1 MAGNLS
7 GHAAPTQVPRDTLP
21 KTSPRWG
28 SGKGRNPHE
37 NRMRVATA
45 ADGRRSRDSSLIG
58 NAAPAARLT
67 GQNVRGLSQLKLE
80 KVLQFMKERRLLVT
94 CLMETWQVTPQGWYS
109 EDIDG
114 FLVIHHGE
122 TAQSCN
128 RGRSGV
134 AIILSPEARAAWELG
149 GSWVRHSSNGRALT
163 VRISVE
169 GGGTLTVYSA
179 YAPTSGN
186 TSAARQAFYDDVL
199 VQTRSENQS
208 DVLALFIDGN
218 ASMGV
223 GARPGTWERDKRRAV
238 AQRAAEIAE
247 RRAVFDANNN
257 N

>member
-1 MAGNLS
+1 M
-7 GHAAPTQVPRDTLP
+7 
-21 KTSPRWG
+21 
-28 SGKGRNPHE
+28 
-37 NRMRVATA
+37 
-45 ADGRRSRDSSLIG
+45 IG

-149 GSWVRHSSNGRALT
+149 CSWVQHSSNEMTYGRSLQRHLNHFDLPT
-163 VRISVE
+163 VFTEWAHLAQDRAGWHKLVTTPPFAIGKPFV
-169 GGGTLTVYSA
+169 
-179 YAPTSGN
+179 
-186 TSAARQAFYDDVL
+186 RQPRGD
-199 VQTRSENQS
+199 TRVTPE
-208 DVLALFIDGN
+208 
-218 ASMGV
+218 
-223 GARPGTWERDKRRAV
+223 DKRRAV